1 MSIRWKVKPSENIAP
16 TLNDPNKTNNECPIV
31 FLFMYR

>member
-1 MSIRWKVKPSENIAP
+1 MSIRWKVKPPKNIAP
-16 TLNDPNKTNNECPIV
+16 TLSDPNKTNNECPIV